1 LDGILSGN
9 REDVFNSLYIK
20 NTNMKNIL
28 TILFLLKSLLI
39 ISQNNNKKSS
49 VVIEGGG
56 EIKTEIK
63 FNNSVKISNQQTQ
76 N

>member
-1 LDGILSGN
+1 
-9 REDVFNSLYIK
+9 
-20 NTNMKNIL
+20 MKNIL
-28 TILFLLKSLLI
+28 TILFLLKYLLI

-63 FNNSVKISNQQTQ
+63 FNNSVKISNQQSQ
-76 N
+76 NKNTKPTAEVKNNKPK